1 MTISTTNLGYYSGG
15 SVSFV
20 FSPNSGVPAYF
31 EISKTALYDCNIVYN
46 WSLITG
52 GSISVT
58 FFVHLWDITNN
69 ASVGSCWVLF
79 NNLNGGTSQTAV
91 INNIFQL
98 NTGTSYDV
106 RLVGANN
113 AAFTITDSFSINIK
127 EYIPLYS

>member
-1 MTISTTNLGYYSGG
+1 MTISTTNQGFFSAG

-20 FSPNSGVPAYF
+20 FSPNTATPAYF

-46 WSLITG
+46 RALITG

-69 ASVGSCWVLF
+69 ISVGSCWVYF
-79 NNLNGGTSQTAV
+79 NNLNGGTAQTAV

-98 NTGTSYDV
+98 NTGTTYDV

-113 AAFTITDSFSINIK
+113 AAFTITDSFSINIR